1 METMSIPSID
11 RSAVRGSNVRDGAI
25 HNTEPATGTP
35 FPPLP
40 IAGPEEVRAV
50 VARARAA
57 QARWAALS
65 WDERKSKLLSFR
77 RRLVE
82 RADDVATLLG
92 RENGKA
98 RFEALTHEIFPIAD
112 LTGYFAKRAK
122 RMLRDE
128 RIPLH
133 LFGAIKRSH
142 LRFEPRG
149 VIGVISPWNFPFS
162 IPMGDVVMALAARNA
177 VVVKPSEWTPR
188 ILLLAKE
195 LVAEAGIDPDLFG
208 VLPGGGETGAA
219 LVESDVDMVIFT
231 GSVATGRR
239 VGEACGRRL
248 IPYVAELGGKDAA
261 IVLPDAPIE
270 ATAKQVVWGAF
281 ANSGQ
286 VCASVERV
294 LVHESVREPF
304 VAKVVELTQAL
315 RQGDPV
321 ADAEHVDVGAMVVPS
336 QLEIVR
342 RQVEDARAKGAR
354 ILTGGAGGA
363 AGGSS
368 DGSSNAGG
376 SPDGGDGAGAGRF
389 FLPTVLV
396 DVTKDMEVWRDE
408 TFGPCLPIRTFRDE
422 DEAIREAND
431 TGFGLSAYV
440 FSADLRRAERVAE
453 KLEAGTVMIN
463 DVLYTHALPE
473 TPWGGVKQSGIGRVH
488 GRRGLEELC
497 EIRHI
502 NRPRLRLPPLW
513 TFPYREDRY
522 RAFRWAMRRLFG

>member
-1 METMSIPSID
+1 METI
-11 RSAVRGSNVRDGAI
+11 VRPLEPRPAPHRSNVHDGAI
-25 HNTEPATGTP
+25 HNTEPATGRP

-40 IAGPEEVRAV
+40 VAGPDEVRAV
-50 VARARAA
+50 VARAREA

-65 WDERKSKLLSFR
+65 WGERKAGLLAFR
-77 RRLVE
+77 ERLVARTDE
-82 RADDVATLLG
+82 VADLLA

-112 LTGYFAKRAK
+112 LTTFFAKRAR

-195 LVAEAGIDPDLFG
+195 IFVEAGLDPDLFG
-208 VLPGGGETGAA
+208 VVPGGGETGAA
-219 LVESDVDMVIFT
+219 LVESDVQMVIFT

-286 VCASVERV
+286 ICASVERV
-294 LVHESVREPF
+294 LVHESIREPF
-304 VAKVVELTQAL
+304 VAKVVELTRAL
-315 RQGDPV
+315 RQGDPAAAG
-321 ADAEHVDVGAMVVPS
+321 ADHVDVGAMVVPS
-336 QLEIVR
+336 QFELVR
-342 RQVEDARAKGAR
+342 RQVEDAQAKGAT
-354 ILTGGAGGA
+354 ILVGGCPPETDAAADAEGAGRT
-363 AGGSS
+363 
-368 DGSSNAGG
+368 
-376 SPDGGDGAGAGRF
+376 AGRF
-389 FLPTVLV
+389 FPPTVLT
-396 DVTKDMEVWRDE
+396 DVTGDMDVWREE
-408 TFGPCLPIRTFRDE
+408 TFGPCLPIRTFRTE
-422 DEAIREAND
+422 AEAIREAND
-431 TGFGLSAYV
+431 TPFGLSAYV
-440 FSADLRRAERVAE
+440 FSNDLRRAEAVAE

-473 TPWGGVKQSGIGRVH
+473 TPWGGVKQSGMGRVH

-497 EIRHI
+497 EIRHV

-513 TFPYREDRY
+513 TFPYRESRF
-522 RAFRWAMRRLFG
+522 RAFRWAMRRLFGR

>member
-1 METMSIPSID
+1 METMSSPSVG
-11 RSAVRGSNVRDGAI
+11 RSSAGTSNIHDGAI
-25 HNTEPATGTP
+25 HNTEPATGRP

-40 IAGPEEVRAV
+40 VAGPDEVRAV
-50 VARARAA
+50 VARAREA
-57 QARWAALS
+57 QRRWAALP
-65 WDERKSKLLSFR
+65 WDERKAKLLAFR
-77 RRLVE
+77 DRLIA
-82 RADDVATLLG
+82 RTDDVAALLA

-112 LTGYFAKRAK
+112 LTNYFAKRAK

-195 LVAEAGIDPDLFG
+195 LMAEAGVDPDLFG
-208 VLPGGGETGAA
+208 VVPGGGETGAA
-219 LVESDVDMVIFT
+219 LVESGVDMVIFT

-294 LVHESVREPF
+294 LVHESIREPF
-304 VAKVVELTQAL
+304 VAKVVELTRAL
-315 RQGDPV
+315 RQGDPA
-321 ADAEHVDVGAMVVPS
+321 ADADHVDVGAMVVPS
-336 QLEIVR
+336 QLELVR
-342 RQVEDARAKGAR
+342 RQVEDARARGAR
-354 ILTGGAGGA
+354 VLV
-363 AGGSS
+363 GGSS
-368 DGSSNAGG
+368 VE
-376 SPDGGDGAGAGRF
+376 GAGRYF
-389 FLPTVLV
+389 QPTVLC
-396 DVTKDMEVWRDE
+396 DVTREMDVWREE
-408 TFGPCLPIRTFRDE
+408 TFGPCMPIRTFRDE

-431 TGFGLSAYV
+431 SGFGLSAYV
-440 FSADLRRAERVAE
+440 FSRNLRRAERVAA

-473 TPWGGVKQSGIGRVH
+473 TPWGGVKQSGVGRVH

-497 EIRHI
+497 QIRHI

-513 TFPYREDRY
+513 TFPYREGRY
-522 RAFRWAMRRLFG
+522 QLFRRAMRAILR